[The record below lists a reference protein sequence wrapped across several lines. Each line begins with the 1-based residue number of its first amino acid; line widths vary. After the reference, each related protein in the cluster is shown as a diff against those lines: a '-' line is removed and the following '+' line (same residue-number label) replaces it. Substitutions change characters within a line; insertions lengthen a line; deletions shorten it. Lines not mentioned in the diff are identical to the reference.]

1 MTNFDSLKTEIQQHL
16 EANSFTVYH
25 SYSRAISDL
34 TVVEWDAKNYPD
46 YKLFLQTAR
55 QMGAPAIVFHHREF
69 STDAVDHVAE
79 RLEMAELPHEEKR
92 NIERRL
98 DEIAAYKGFTCAIEL
113 SFDVQGRCYL
123 FELRTPWYEELDD
136 IDDEI
141 DEFLPEDDDEE
152 DEGPIGG
159 YFSRN

>member
-1 MTNFDSLKTEIQQHL
+1 MTNFDSLKNEIQHYL
-16 EANSFTVYH
+16 ETNSFTVFH
-25 SYSRAISDL
+25 AYSR
-34 TVVEWDAKNYPD
+34 VVSNLNVIEWDSKTYPD
-46 YKLFLQTAR
+46 YKLFLQTAQ
-55 QMGAPAIVFHHREF
+55 QMDARVIVFHHREF
-69 STDAVDHVAE
+69 SSAVVDNIAE

-98 DEIAAYKGFTCAIEL
+98 DDISAYKGFTCAIEL
-113 SFDVQGRCYL
+113 SFDVHGRCYL

-141 DEFLPEDDDEE
+141 DEFLPEDEDEE
-152 DEGPIGG
+152 DDGPIGG